1 MKRIIIV
8 FTIIFTLL
16 LTGCSTNQTSNEELI
31 SFGEKSNSLIK
42 RLEEA
47 KIDYEIQNNE
57 VYIKEKDLSKATAC
71 CT

>member
-16 LTGCSTNQTSNEELI
+16 LTGCSPNQTGNEELI

>member
-1 MKRIIIV
+1 MKKIIIV

-16 LTGCSTNQTSNEELI
+16 LTGCSPNQTSNEELI